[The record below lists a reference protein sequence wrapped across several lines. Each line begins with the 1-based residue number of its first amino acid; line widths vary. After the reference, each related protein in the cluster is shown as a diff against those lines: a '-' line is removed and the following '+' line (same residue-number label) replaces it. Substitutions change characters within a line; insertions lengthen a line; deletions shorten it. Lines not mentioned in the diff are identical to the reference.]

1 MYLGKRTALQRSGR
15 HDWPAAGTFRAS
27 NPPKQ
32 APPQVRPDDPGTPS
46 PRAISSDWSRYIAS
60 RSDSP
65 RQCWSTGISVQSV
78 PTCCSAAFLAFG
90 SRSSAPPQ
98 VPLGLAAPATSHLC
112 SSLAAIGW
120 LPMLVDPLVALVW
133 PLC

>member
-65 RQCWSTGISVQSV
+65 RQCWSTGISVQPV

-90 SRSSAPPQ
+90 SRSWAPPPSPPR
-98 VPLGLAAPATSHLC
+98 VGGTSSVSPLLFARSHWLAADAC
-112 SSLAAIGW
+112 
-120 LPMLVDPLVALVW
+120 
-133 PLC
+133 